1 MVSQLSRVATGY
13 LKYLKYSNILELILV
28 LEKVLESMADA
39 WNTWKSLI

>member
-13 LKYLKYSNILELILV
+13 LKYSNMLELILV